1 MAQSRQLIAV
11 RKRTLKAQG
20 ITYARV
26 ASHLGLSEASIKRLF
41 SRGNFILQ
49 RLEAICQ
56 MLDMEISDLALLA
69 QEDDPRTLVELDPKQ
84 EQEIVD
90 DLELELLLGPVCV
103 LNRWRFEELLEYF
116 SFGEHRLI
124 NLLMR
129 LDRLKM
135 IELLPGNRVRL
146 RVAPNFKWRE
156 NGPIQRFFLSRL
168 QQDFFDSRFDE
179 DHEKLLVVNGMLAEN
194 SLPVFQRKLEQ
205 LAREFDALCENDA
218 ALPFAERNGMTVVLA
233 MRRWRYGIFQ
243 QFQRDAGNSC

>member
-1 MAQSRQLIAV
+1 MAQSRQLVAAL
-11 RKRTLKAQG
+11 KRVLKAQG

-26 ASHLGLSEASIKRLF
+26 ASHLGLSEASVKRLF
-41 SRGNFILQ
+41 SRGNFTLH

-69 QEDDPRTLVELDPKQ
+69 REGDPKALAELDPEQ

-90 DLELELLLGPVCV
+90 DLELLLVTVCV

-124 NLLMR
+124 NLLTR

-135 IELLPGNRVRL
+135 IDLLPGNRVRL

-168 QQDFFDSRFDE
+168 QQDFFASRFDE
-179 DHEKLLVVNGMLAEN
+179 DHERLLVVNGMLAEN

-218 ALPFAERNGMTVVLA
+218 GLSFAERNGMTVVLA

-243 QFQRDAGNSC
+243 QYRRDTSKPC

>member
-1 MAQSRQLIAV
+1 MAQSRQLVAAL
-11 RKRTLKAQG
+11 KRVLKAQG

-26 ASHLGLSEASIKRLF
+26 ASHLGLSEASVKRLF
-41 SRGNFILQ
+41 SRGNFTLH

-69 QEDDPRTLVELDPKQ
+69 QEGDPRTLVELDPEQ

-90 DLELELLLGPVCV
+90 DLELLLVTVCV

-124 NLLMR
+124 NLLTR

-135 IELLPGNRVRL
+135 IDLLPGNRVRL

-168 QQDFFDSRFDE
+168 QQDFFASRFDE